1 MFFCIRRKGM
11 MIITAALATIL
22 LILGIVY
29 YFVSAH
35 IAAEAALERYQIPLL
50 PHVRNMYSMKRVREA
65 PKEITSTVFMLRGDF
80 SSDFYDL
87 FALQKRATRYCD
99 NDTKADGCDVK
110 LPRSYR
116 WGTLSSKL
124 VDALELMC
132 KEPVKTDFYAKID
145 DDLIMSE
152 SKFDDALRVM
162 AETDCQVSGGIARDY
177 GFYWPLGQI
186 YIFKRAILEKICAR
200 FPVTI
205 SLPGSEDISFGK
217 LINSTDRDMFC
228 NLHGRDNHWHRQYK
242 DDHLRIKYYKQQNH

>member
-1 MFFCIRRKGM
+1 
-11 MIITAALATIL
+11 MIITTALAIIL

-35 IAAEAALERYQIPLL
+35 IAAEAALERYRIPLL

-65 PKEITSTVFMLRGDF
+65 PREITSTVFMLRGDF

-177 GFYWPLGQI
+177 G
-186 YIFKRAILEKICAR
+186 
-200 FPVTI
+200 
-205 SLPGSEDISFGK
+205 
-217 LINSTDRDMFC
+217 
-228 NLHGRDNHWHRQYK
+228 
-242 DDHLRIKYYKQQNH
+242 